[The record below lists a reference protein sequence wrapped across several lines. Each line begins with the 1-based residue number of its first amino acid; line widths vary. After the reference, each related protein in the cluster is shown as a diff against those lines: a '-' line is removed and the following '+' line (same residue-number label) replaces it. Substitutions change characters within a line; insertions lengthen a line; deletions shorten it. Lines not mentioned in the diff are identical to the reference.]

1 MSRHRIKVID
11 LTPANTLF
19 ESVFTQAVGLV
30 QATAVRSSV
39 WIQNRSSSGLYDR
52 WRSSAVEL
60 EPRLKDL
67 GLMPE
72 RLWWGPMT
80 LTPKKAVMIL
90 DEIERTRPKQVLEV
104 GAGTSTAIL
113 AAAADR
119 YGFSLLSLE
128 NHEGTIRYVDWLIG
142 DLPCG
147 NVLTIQKCGFRR
159 YTLKSGRSYW
169 WYNADLSMTEGPI
182 DLMLVDGPMSTLVGR
197 NGAVHATV
205 CYLNHPNRV
214 ILDDCKRR
222 HEKECVIE
230 WISEY
235 PGSRFETVSN
245 VGMFTG
251 MIASKSCP

>member
-11 LTPANTLF
+11 LTSANTLF
-19 ESVFTQAVGLV
+19 ESVFTQAIGLV

-90 DEIERTRPKQVLEV
+90 DQIERTQPECVLEV

-113 AAAADR
+113 AAAASR
-119 YGFSLLSLE
+119 YGFRLLSLE
-128 NHEGTIRYVDWLIG
+128 NYEGTIEYVDWLVG
-142 DLPCG
+142 DLPCSHA
-147 NVLTIQKCGFRR
+147 LTIQKCGFRR
-159 YTLKSGRSYW
+159 YNTVSGRTYW
-169 WYNADLSMTEGPI
+169 WYNANLSMLERPV
-182 DLMLVDGPMSTLVGR
+182 DLMVIDGPMSTFVGR
-197 NGAVHATV
+197 NGAVHAALP
-205 CYLNHPNRV
+205 YLNHPNQV
-214 ILDDCKRR
+214 ILDDCKRK
-222 HEKECVIE
+222 HEKECVDE
-230 WISEY
+230 WVHDY
-235 PGSRFETVSN
+235 PGSTFETISIS
-245 VGMFTG
+245 GMFTG
-251 MIASKSCP
+251 VIATRA